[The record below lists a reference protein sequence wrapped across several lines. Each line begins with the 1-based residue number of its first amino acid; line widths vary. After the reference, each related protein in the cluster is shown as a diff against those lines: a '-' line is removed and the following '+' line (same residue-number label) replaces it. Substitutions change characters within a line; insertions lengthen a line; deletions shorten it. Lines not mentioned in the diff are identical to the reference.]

1 MNWLDD
7 YKSKRVTAEEA
18 VKLIK
23 SGDRIHVHPG
33 CANPETLIKALVQ
46 RAPGLEN
53 VELIHLLTLGYADY
67 VLPQYAKSFHHR
79 ALFVGAN
86 CREAVN
92 EGRADF
98 IPIFLSEIS
107 SLYRQGKIKLDV
119 ALLHL
124 SPPDSHGFCS
134 LGVGIE
140 NTKAAAETAKTVIAQ
155 INPNMPR
162 TLGDSFVHV
171 SKIDAVVEVE
181 TPVVELP
188 RVRMTEQTRK
198 IGENVAALIEDGST
212 LQMGIGGIPDAV
224 LYYLKDKKDLGI
236 HTEMFSDGIM
246 ELVEQGII
254 NNERKTLHQGKIVAS
269 FILGSRKLYDF
280 VNNNPIIE
288 FHPSEY
294 VNDPFI
300 VAQNDNMVAI
310 NSAIQIDLTGQV
322 CSDSM
327 GRHIFSGIGGQVDFI
342 RGSAR
347 SKGGKPVIAIP
358 STAKDGAITR
368 IVPTLTEGA
377 GVVTSRG
384 DVHYVVTEF
393 GAVDLFGKSIRERAK
408 ALISIADPKFHDQ
421 LEAAA
426 RKMNYL

>member
-33 CANPETLIKALVQ
+33 CANPETLIKALVK
-46 RAPGLEN
+46 RAPELEN

-67 VLPQYAKSFHHR
+67 VLPQYSKNFHHR

-140 NTKAAAETAKTVIAQ
+140 NTKAAAETAKLVIAQ

-171 SKIDAVVEVE
+171 SKLDAVVEVE

-254 NNERKTLHQGKIVAS
+254 NNEKKSLHPGKIVSS

-368 IVPTLTEGA
+368 IVPTLTDGA

-393 GAVDLFGKSIRERAK
+393 GAVDLFGKSIRERTR
-408 ALISIADPKFHDQ
+408 ALISIADPKFREQ

-426 RKMNYL
+426 KKMNYL

>member
-1 MNWLDD
+1 
-7 YKSKRVTAEEA
+7 VTAEEA

-33 CANPETLIKALVQ
+33 CANPETLIKALVK
-46 RAPGLEN
+46 RAPELEN

-67 VLPQYAKSFHHR
+67 VLPQYSKNFHHR

-140 NTKAAAETAKTVIAQ
+140 NTKAAAETAKLVIAQ

-171 SKIDAVVEVE
+171 SKLDAVVEVE

-254 NNERKTLHQGKIVAS
+254 NNEKKSLHPGKIVSS

-368 IVPTLTEGA
+368 IVPTLTDGA

-393 GAVDLFGKSIRERAK
+393 GAVDLFGKSIRERTR
-408 ALISIADPKFHDQ
+408 ALISIADPKFREQ

-426 RKMNYL
+426 KKMNYL